1 MDAPEI
7 SVIVLAYRSAE
18 TITSFVES
26 LVHSLEKNNLR
37 WEIVLVGNYFEG
49 EGDRTPEVINK
60 IASQEPRIKVVTEV
74 KKGMMGWDMKTGLQ
88 TANGKLLA
96 VIDGDGQMPS
106 GDVVR
111 VYQLMKENGL
121 DLAKTYR
128 AKRND
133 GFYRKLISGVYNIF
147 FKIMFPGI
155 KASDMNSKPK
165 IMTRAFYEKIN
176 LESNG
181 WFIDAEIMILA
192 RRLNIKIGEIETIFH
207 SMDSR
212 PSFVKPLSILE
223 FLFNLFNYRIREF
236 LVKKK

>member
-60 IASQEPRIKVVTEV
+60 IASRETRIKVVAEV

-88 TANGKLLA
+88 SANGKLLA

-133 GFYRKLISGVYNIF
+133 GSYRRFISAVYNVL

-165 IMTRAFYEKIN
+165 T
-176 LESNG
+176 
-181 WFIDAEIMILA
+181 
-192 RRLNIKIGEIETIFH
+192 IKLLLFKNQGNCSQLIGE
-207 SMDSR
+207 
-212 PSFVKPLSILE
+212 LSW
-223 FLFNLFNYRIREF
+223 
-236 LVKKK
+236 V

>member
-1 MDAPEI
+1 MDVPEI
-7 SVIVLAYRSAE
+7 SVVVLAYRSAG
-18 TITSFVES
+18 TITDFVDSLVES
-26 LVHSLEKNNLR
+26 LEKENLR

-49 EGDRTPEVINK
+49 KGDQTPEVINK
-60 IASQEPRIKVVTEV
+60 IASREARIKVVAKI
-74 KKGMMGWDMKTGLQ
+74 KKGMMGWDMKAGLQ
-88 TANGKLLA
+88 AATGQSLA

-106 GDVVR
+106 EDVVR
-111 VYQLMKENGL
+111 VYQLMKDNEL
-121 DLAKTYR
+121 DFAKTYR
-128 AKRND
+128 TKRND
-133 GFYRKLISGVYNIF
+133 GSYRKLISIVYNIL

-192 RRLNIKIGEIETIFH
+192 RRLSLKIGEIETVFH
-207 SMDSR
+207 SLDSR

-223 FLFNLFNYRIREF
+223 FLFNLFIYRIREF
-236 LVKKK
+236 LAKK

>member
-1 MDAPEI
+1 
-7 SVIVLAYRSAE
+7 
-18 TITSFVES
+18 
-26 LVHSLEKNNLR
+26 
-37 WEIVLVGNYFEG
+37 
-49 EGDRTPEVINK
+49 
-60 IASQEPRIKVVTEV
+60 
-74 KKGMMGWDMKTGLQ
+74 
-88 TANGKLLA
+88 
-96 VIDGDGQMPS
+96 
-106 GDVVR
+106 
-111 VYQLMKENGL
+111 L

-133 GFYRKLISGVYNIF
+133 GSYRRFISAVYNVL

-165 IMTRAFYEKIN
+165 IMTRAFYEKIK
-176 LESNG
+176 LDSNG

-236 LVKKK
+236 LVKK